1 MTTST
6 VHVAVFDTF
15 ADWETG
21 YATAHIRRP
30 GWQREPGRYA
40 VATVGPSREP
50 VTTMGGMRILP
61 DIALDELRPRDSA
74 MLILAGGDTWGED
87 TMAGFR
93 AAARRFLEAG
103 VPVAAICGAT
113 FGLALEGLLDDR
125 AHTSNAA
132 EYLALTGYQGAGR
145 FVDEPAVT
153 DGDLITASGVAPV
166 HFARAIFERLGIY
179 APEVAASW
187 FKLYGDRD
195 PAGFFELMAVPPAGK
210 MQSPA

>member
-21 YATAHIRRP
+21 YATAHIRR
-30 GWQREPGRYA
+30 GSWQRQPGRYS
-40 VATVGPSREP
+40 VTTVGPAREP
-50 VTTMGGMRILP
+50 VTTMGGMRITP
-61 DIALDELRPRDSA
+61 DIAVEELRPSGSA

-87 TMAGFR
+87 SMAGFR
-93 AAARRFLEAG
+93 RAARRFLAAG

-132 EYLALTGYQGAGR
+132 EYLTFTGYAGGDR
-145 FVDEPAVT
+145 FVDEPVVT

-179 APEVAASW
+179 PPEVAASW

-195 PAGFFELMAVPPAGK
+195 PAGFYELMAAPAGE
-210 MQSPA
+210 PA

>member
-21 YATAHIRRP
+21 HATAHIRRRD
-30 GWQREPGRYA
+30 WQREPGRYD

-50 VTTMGGMRILP
+50 VTTMGGIRILP
-61 DIALDELRPRDSA
+61 DLALDELRPQDSA

-87 TMAGFR
+87 SMAGFR

-132 EYLALTGYQGAGR
+132 EYLAFTGYQGGDR
-145 FVDEPAVT
+145 YVDEPVVT
-153 DGDLITASGVAPV
+153 DGDLITATGVAPA

-179 APEVAASW
+179 TPEVAASW
-187 FKLYGDRD
+187 FKLYADRD
-195 PAGFFELMAVPPAGK
+195 PAGFFELMAVPEASSA
-210 MQSPA
+210 QSPA

>member
-1 MTTST
+1 MATST
-6 VHVAVFDTF
+6 VHVAVFDTL

-21 YATAHIRRP
+21 YATAHIRRRD
-30 GWQREPGRYA
+30 WQREPGRYD

-61 DIALDELRPRDSA
+61 DLALDELRPQDSA

-87 TMAGFR
+87 PMAGFR
-93 AAARRFLEAG
+93 AAARRFLGAG

-132 EYLALTGYQGAGR
+132 EYLAFTGYAGADR
-145 FVDEPAVT
+145 YVAEPAVT
-153 DGDLITASGVAPV
+153 DGDLITASGTAPV
-166 HFARAIFERLGIY
+166 HFAQAIFAQLGLY
-179 APEVAASW
+179 EPGVAASW

-195 PAGFFELMAVPPAGK
+195 PAGFYELISA
-210 MQSPA
+210 

>member
-21 YATAHIRRP
+21 YATAHIRR
-30 GWQREPGRYA
+30 GSWQREPGRYS
-40 VATVGPSREP
+40 VATVGPAPEP
-50 VTTMGGMRILP
+50 VTTMGGMRVTP
-61 DIALDELRPRDSA
+61 DIAVDELRPQDSA

-87 TMAGFR
+87 SMAGFR
-93 AAARRFLEAG
+93 AAARRFLAAG

-132 EYLALTGYQGAGR
+132 EYLALTGYAGGDR
-145 FVDEPAVT
+145 FVDAPVVT
-153 DGDLITASGVAPV
+153 DGDLITANGVAPV
-166 HFARAIFERLGIY
+166 HFARAIFDRLGIY
-179 APEVAASW
+179 APGVAASW

-195 PAGFFELMAVPPAGK
+195 PAGFYELMAVPAGGPA
-210 MQSPA
+210 

>member
-1 MTTST
+1 MTPST

-30 GWQREPGRYA
+30 SWQREPGRYA

-50 VTTMGGMRILP
+50 VTTMGGMRIRP
-61 DIALDELRPRDSA
+61 DIALDELHPSGSA

-87 TMAGFR
+87 SMAGFR
-93 AAARRFLEAG
+93 AAARQFLTAG

-132 EYLALTGYQGAGR
+132 
-145 FVDEPAVT
+145 
-153 DGDLITASGVAPV
+153 
-166 HFARAIFERLGIY
+166 
-179 APEVAASW
+179 
-187 FKLYGDRD
+187 
-195 PAGFFELMAVPPAGK
+195 GFYELMAVPAGG
-210 MQSPA
+210 P